1 MHAHMG
7 TNRNNRGGTG
17 MPGGSSSLQLH
28 QGVYV
33 ICITM
38 NSTDPLSPPPVVHC
52 CKVYNFDSNSTKA
65 TGLRLEGGLEMV
77 DWGQME
83 S

>member
-38 NSTDPLSPPPVVHC
+38 NSTDPPSPAARRSLLQGV
-52 CKVYNFDSNSTKA
+52 
-65 TGLRLEGGLEMV
+65 
-77 DWGQME
+77 
-83 S
+83 